1 MICVSASLKYFLYV
15 RSFVVGLTYKT
26 SHSFNHSSYFNR
38 NTSEI
43 IFFAVFHSVK
53 TAKTVPHR
61 SGYPDAL
68 KEICFHLKVCYSVVI
83 FVFLPSRFQTRVCLL
98 RFQTISVLP
107 AIMPGQANL
116 SRNPEFPLCFF
127 VSLTL
132 SDSFTSSFVRQY
144 RTAPCVASACK
155 FSPYCIKIP
164 CNTSVFLRHFYA
176 IFRKIC
182 LRTCRTSSARYCLNF
197 SAHAFLRKNGKNTL
211 CNYTQFRA
219 VLLCLHLRENRPIFD
234 K

>member
-1 MICVSASLKYFLYV
+1 MRFRQFKIFFICTFFRCRLNVQNKP
-15 RSFVVGLTYKT
+15 FVQPFFIFQSQYLRD
-26 SHSFNHSSYFNR
+26 N
-38 NTSEI
+38 
-43 IFFAVFHSVK
+43 FFAVFHSGK
-53 TAKTVPHR
+53 TAKPVPHR

-68 KEICFHLKVCYSVVI
+68 NGIRFHLKVCYLVVI
-83 FVFLPSRFQTRVCLL
+83 FVFPLSRFQTRVYLL

-182 LRTCRTSSARYCLNF
+182 RRTCRTSSARYCLNF
-197 SAHAFLRKNGKNTL
+197 SAHTFLRKNGKKR
-211 CNYTQFRA
+211 F
-219 VLLCLHLRENRPIFD
+219 V
-234 K
+234 